1 MKIQEFKNKFDDM
14 TGDRHIY
21 IEDDSMYYAYLN
33 DLKESGSINM
43 LGARPYLIQ
52 EFDLSKGYASEV
64 LSNWLKQNK

>member
-64 LSNWLKQNK
+64 LNNWMKQNK